1 MRLKALPYFPFSRKA
16 ECSVGSAAKCDI
28 VSSAGVEKMK
38 VQKDLSTR
46 LLNLSL
52 EFQTIEDE
60 LKMTRTVDLPALQQF
75 RHSLDDLRMTAW
87 KISELINARSAQE
100 EPGVALSFLAS
111 ERLRR
116 FNQMTRDLSN
126 DIDQESFTWES
137 SGIQSLFDSL
147 TILQARLS
155 SVVAAERA

>member
-1 MRLKALPYFPFSRKA
+1 M
-16 ECSVGSAAKCDI
+16 
-28 VSSAGVEKMK
+28 MK
-38 VQKDLSTR
+38 IQKDLSTR

-60 LKMTRTVDLPALQQF
+60 LKMARTVDLPALEQF

-87 KISELINARSAQE
+87 KISELINARSAQK

-126 DIDQESFTWES
+126 DIHQESFAWES

-147 TILQARLS
+147 KILQARLS
-155 SVVAAERA
+155 SMVAAERA

>member
-1 MRLKALPYFPFSRKA
+1 
-16 ECSVGSAAKCDI
+16 
-28 VSSAGVEKMK
+28 MK
-38 VQKDLSTR
+38 VQKDLSIR

-52 EFQTIEDE
+52 EFKTIEDE
-60 LKMTRTVDLPALQQF
+60 LKMARTVDLPALQQF

-87 KISELINARSAQE
+87 KISELINARNAQE
-100 EPGVALSFLAS
+100 EPGVVLSFLAS

-147 TILQARLS
+147 KILQFFLS
-155 SVVAAERA
+155 STAPTERA

>member
-1 MRLKALPYFPFSRKA
+1 M
-16 ECSVGSAAKCDI
+16 
-28 VSSAGVEKMK
+28 SSAGARKKMK
-38 VQKDLSTR
+38 VQKDLSIR

-52 EFQTIEDE
+52 EFKTIEDE
-60 LKMTRTVDLPALQQF
+60 LKMARTVDLPALQQF

-87 KISELINARSAQE
+87 KISELINARNAQE
-100 EPGVALSFLAS
+100 EPGVVLSFLAS

-147 TILQARLS
+147 KILQDRLS
-155 SVVAAERA
+155 SMVPTERA

>member
-1 MRLKALPYFPFSRKA
+1 M
-16 ECSVGSAAKCDI
+16 SVVSQGGAKCLI

-60 LKMTRTVDLPALQQF
+60 LKMTRKVDLPALQQF

-100 EPGVALSFLAS
+100 EPGIALYFLAS
-111 ERLRR
+111 EQLRR
-116 FNQMTRDLSN
+116 FN
-126 DIDQESFTWES
+126 
-137 SGIQSLFDSL
+137 
-147 TILQARLS
+147 
-155 SVVAAERA
+155 